1 MELFHIL
8 ITSYLLNVPV
18 LKYRTIVLILYND
31 RVFPTGCILWFF
43 KHIVNQSTRK
53 KVFIYQLLN
62 TTSFS
67 LVFPVLVVSK
77 MLHKME
83 IMSTLL
89 MCACVI
95 SYLFIV
101 VRMWNKQSCL
111 CKSSLNSLLEPF
123 EAFSNDG
130 KSLLIYES
138 MRAFDGVRTQTSLTT
153 SPRRP
158 TKNKFSITLYGIQIT
173 SVLSSSRLHCVEW
186 TYTKFAKQHH
196 AYINACHTTHEEYST
211 DFRLE

>member
-1 MELFHIL
+1 M
-8 ITSYLLNVPV
+8 
-18 LKYRTIVLILYND
+18 
-31 RVFPTGCILWFF
+31 
-43 KHIVNQSTRK
+43 
-53 KVFIYQLLN
+53 FIYQLLN

-158 TKNKFSITLYGIQIT
+158 TKNKFSITHYGIQIT

-186 TYTKFAKQHH
+186 TYTKLASCLYKCMPYHSRRIQ
-196 AYINACHTTHEEYST
+196 Y
-211 DFRLE
+211 RLPTWIVLHLYNFCRVWKFTCNYGMI